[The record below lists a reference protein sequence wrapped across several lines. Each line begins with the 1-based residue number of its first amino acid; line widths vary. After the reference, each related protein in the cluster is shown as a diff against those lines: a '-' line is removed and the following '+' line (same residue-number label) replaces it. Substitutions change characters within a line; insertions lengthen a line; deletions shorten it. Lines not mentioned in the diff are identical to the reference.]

1 MKHSPQLGR
10 IAQQLQLDEN
20 QATSSLSRPGRSP
33 QFALPL
39 NIAFIPTSCN
49 LSSTSSLFFTLE
61 ARFLKDGDLQL
72 SSSSS
77 SSSLPRF
84 LEDGDLDTNS
94 KLQRQF
100 KWAGLVERIK
110 VGWPGLHKN
119 LFKVRNFCFVIST
132 LLLH

>member
-49 LSSTSSLFFTLE
+49 LSSTSSLFLTLE
-61 ARFLKDGDLQL
+61 ARFLKDGDLQPS

-84 LEDGDLDTNS
+84 LEDGDLHTNS

-100 KWAGLVERIK
+100 KWAGSSR
-110 VGWPGLHKN
+110 GSRWGGLDCTKTSCN
-119 LFKVRNFCFVIST
+119 